1 MALLSKMKKCPF
13 ESRFM
18 WLIQLDDLT
27 IEKVMASAS
36 ARNRIKKDWGVPNHR
51 HDRRR
56 SDWEINFFG
65 LMGEAGLAQA
75 LCLQPDWS
83 LLVSGDGG
91 VDLKLGELTVQ
102 VKTPLSAG
110 TKNWLYFD
118 HAGRF
123 QCDLAALCNID
134 SSETAVVIRGF
145 VHKDVFFE
153 HCISKNFGYGDRLA
167 LHASHLFSADPLIQA
182 VQQHHNTHIGEPC

>member
-1 MALLSKMKKCPF
+1 
-13 ESRFM
+13 M

-27 IEKVMASAS
+27 IGKVMESAS
-36 ARNRIKKDWGVPNHR
+36 ARNKIKKNWRVPNHR
-51 HDRRR
+51 HDRQR

-75 LCLQPDWS
+75 LCLKPDWS
-83 LLVSGDGG
+83 LLIGGDGG
-91 VDLKLGELTVQ
+91 IDLKLGELTVQ

-118 HAGRF
+118 YAGKF

-134 SSETAVVIRGF
+134 SSETAVVIRGL
-145 VHKDVFFE
+145 VKKEIFFE
-153 HCISKNFGYGDRLA
+153 RCEQKNFGYGNRLA
-167 LHASHLFSADPLIQA
+167 LHASNLFSADPLIQA
-182 VQQHHNTHIGEPC
+182 VQQHHKTQIGESC